1 MTDLQPKIITDG
13 GQHYDMV
20 EWAGRNTSGIK
31 PFGDRV
37 LVLPDQPATKYG
49 SILLPAVE
57 IERAALA
64 AETGVLVASG
74 DGAWYWNSDRTR
86 KYEGTKPVAGDRVYF
101 ERYAGAQYRGKDGV
115 VYRLMDDKSVG
126 GFQVE
131 PEGEPVV
138 EAGPDSHVVEAQ
150 ALQDAIT
157 GTARAD
163 LSEAAL
169 GEALAQ
175 ISAARAEREAV
186 IEPKFPRYTVRDGQ
200 MLIAFT
206 RQDMTDKAPQFIWF
220 DTEAEAR
227 SAGGN

>member
-20 EWAGRNTSGIK
+20 EWAGCNTSGIK

-86 KYEGTKPVAGDRVYF
+86 KYEGTKPVPGDRVYF
-101 ERYAGAQYRGKDGV
+101 ERYAGAQYKGRDGI
-115 VYRLMDDKSVG
+115 VYRLMDDKAIG

-131 PEGEPVV
+131 PEGGPVA
-138 EAGPDSHVVEAQ
+138 EAGPASHVVEA
-150 ALQDAIT
+150 LSLDAATT
-157 GTARAD
+157 GP
-163 LSEAAL
+163 AA
-169 GEALAQ
+169 
-175 ISAARAEREAV
+175 S
-186 IEPKFPRYTVRDGQ
+186 IEPKFPRYTVKDGQ
-200 MLIAFT
+200 MLIAFN
-206 RQDMTDKAPQFIWF
+206 RQDMADKAPDFIWF
-220 DTEAEAR
+220 DSEAEAR